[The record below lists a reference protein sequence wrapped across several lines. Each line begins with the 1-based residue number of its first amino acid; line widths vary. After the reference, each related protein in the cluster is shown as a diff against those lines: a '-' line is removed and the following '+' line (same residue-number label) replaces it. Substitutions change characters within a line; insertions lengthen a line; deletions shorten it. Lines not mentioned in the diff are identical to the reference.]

1 MYAPLYGHPAHG
13 LDVQMSRFARVS
25 RYPPS
30 IRRRILPF
38 GQDRETAAREGPRPF
53 APLFRVLV
61 SSAIIVTLMLR
72 NMMAN
77 LKKFLTFSEDT
88 VKNNRIFS
96 KKG

>member
-1 MYAPLYGHPAHG
+1 MPCPARG
-13 LDVQMSRFARVS
+13 RRAI
-25 RYPPS
+25 Y
-30 IRRRILPF
+30 IIEANERRILPF

-96 KKG
+96 QKRLTNSKSMV